1 MIADEP
7 GGKSGARDQS
17 LGRRRTVADDG
28 RISVAQRA
36 VRAAPLELPQPT
48 VQRLHHAAELRPAA
62 VRYALR
68 PDRLEVPHLEMLG
81 SVGVIEPC
89 ARVRVRVCA
98 HVRCAVR
105 CGAVCGG
112 VWPCVAWRGVAW
124 RGVAWRGVQCNV
136 CSACGVCDV

>member
-98 HVRCAVR
+98 HVRMCSAVWCGVVR
-105 CGAVCGG
+105 CSAVCGG

-124 RGVAWRGVQCNV
+124 RGVAYTVQCV
-136 CSACGVCDV
+136 QCVR